1 MKTIEDLEKELEI
14 AKKIELKQKWE
25 TYLSQVK
32 SFLDKLIGVTIISHD
47 YNCGF
52 TLFKLLGYEEK
63 YYIDREG
70 WNGNWS
76 PCRWIEIKTSSHI
89 TCKVADSSGKWYSNS
104 GIHHSNTYSFKSI
117 VYKGKYFPKEM
128 EMSKIYYHIY
138 DNSEKILAT
147 IPETIKLGYT
157 EYNEYRDDPNSSRV
171 IEKFLVSTQI
181 APEGMWEKA
190 KEIADDNFMKTK
202 LFWEEF
208 NPKCNDLKPLTEII
222 SFK

>member
-1 MKTIEDLEKELEI
+1 
-14 AKKIELKQKWE
+14 
-25 TYLSQVK
+25 
-32 SFLDKLIGVTIISHD
+32 
-47 YNCGF
+47 
-52 TLFKLLGYEEK
+52 
-63 YYIDREG
+63 
-70 WNGNWS
+70 
-76 PCRWIEIKTSSHI
+76 
-89 TCKVADSSGKWYSNS
+89 
-104 GIHHSNTYSFKSI
+104 
-117 VYKGKYFPKEM
+117 M

>member
-1 MKTIEDLEKELEI
+1 M
-14 AKKIELKQKWE
+14 
-25 TYLSQVK
+25 
-32 SFLDKLIGVTIISHD
+32 
-47 YNCGF
+47 
-52 TLFKLLGYEEK
+52 
-63 YYIDREG
+63 
-70 WNGNWS
+70 
-76 PCRWIEIKTSSHI
+76 
-89 TCKVADSSGKWYSNS
+89 
-104 GIHHSNTYSFKSI
+104 
-117 VYKGKYFPKEM
+117 YKRQ
-128 EMSKIYYHIY
+128 IY

-222 SFK
+222 SFKWNIIKKLPNTLNYTIFDLLNISGHLKNNKEELASNWFNCVASALWLEYQFKDECKLAGKFMRKN